1 LLVKGDLRYRLLKD
15 VLLELAE
22 DATAATTSL
31 LVEFAADKAGSRPG
45 RYEFFLCS
53 LVKSMLADPVK
64 NSKRLSRILCDA
76 PSLPHACLALILGLL
91 DSKVSLFISRLTHN
105 LF

>member
-1 LLVKGDLRYRLLKD
+1 MKD
-15 VLLELAE
+15 VLLALAE
-22 DATAATTSL
+22 NATAATTAL

-64 NSKRLSRILCDA
+64 NSKRLARILCDA
-76 PSLPHACLALILGLL
+76 PALPDACLALILGLL
-91 DSKVSLFISRLTHN
+91 ENKVRREEEGVGPCIHSHRLPSGGK
-105 LF
+105 